1 MYHKINCRM
10 KMMEMVK
17 KMTTDTT
24 QNVYTTKPSPVETR
38 DGFQEQV
45 ILLTRL
51 SEKLDEYFSQHSLN
65 K

>member
-1 MYHKINCRM
+1 
-10 KMMEMVK
+10 MVM

-24 QNVYTTKPSPVETR
+24 QNVYTNKPSPVEAR

-51 SEKLDEYFSQHSLN
+51 SEKLDEYFSQHTLN